1 MTTHAAAVRPMA
13 RIRRSLRAAWRWTLP
28 LVFAIYVAVGLAGQ
42 VIAPKDPSDVNLRAR
57 YIEPLTSWTNIL
69 GTDQIGRD
77 ILSRT
82 LVGASL
88 SLSLTAFVI
97 LCASIIGVTIGMISG
112 FVGGAV
118 DAALMRLVDAML
130 ALPGIML
137 ALLLVAIISPGFW
150 SVALA
155 LILVDWARYARFVRG
170 EVLSLRSR
178 DYIDAAVVCG
188 TSSAKILWRHFL
200 PNVLNSVVVLLT
212 LDIGRIILLES
223 SLAFLGLGMPPD
235 RGAWGSSISE
245 GKSYLQVAPWI
256 ALVPALAM
264 MVTILL
270 ANSFG
275 NWLSDRLDPRLRA
288 AGQ

>member
-1 MTTHAAAVRPMA
+1 MSEAAAVEGGQG
-13 RIRRSLRAAWRWTLP
+13 IRQMVRMLRRWALP
-28 LVFAIYVAVGLAGQ
+28 VVFVTYVLVGLAGQ
-42 VIAPKDPSDVNLRAR
+42 IVAPSDPSEVHLRER
-57 YIEPLTSWTNIL
+57 YIPPLTEWKHVL

-88 SLSLTAFVI
+88 SLSLTALVI
-97 LCASIIGVTIGMISG
+97 ACASAFGVSIGMIAG
-112 FVGGAV
+112 FLGGHL
-118 DAALMRLVDAML
+118 DTALMRLVDAVL

-155 LILVDWARYARFVRG
+155 LMLVDWARYARFVRG

-178 DYIDAAVVCG
+178 EYIDAAIVCG
-188 TSSAKILWRHFL
+188 TSTTKILWRHIL

-212 LDIGRIILLES
+212 LDIGRIVLLES
-223 SLAFLGLGMPPD
+223 SLAFLGLGLPPD
-235 RGAWGSSISE
+235 RGAWGSSIAE
-245 GKSYLQVAPWI
+245 GKSYLQLAPWI
-256 ALVPALAM
+256 ALTPALAM

-288 AGQ
+288 IER